1 MKKMKKLVS
10 ILLTVIMVLAM
21 AASAF
26 AAQEG
31 TLTIKGTT
39 EGKQYD
45 LYRVF
50 DLTQAGTNYSYTINE
65 NFEGYF
71 TENVLKGKTPL
82 EYIGSMED
90 DSADLSYLA
99 QSLLAYAR
107 RQKIAA
113 VRVEG
118 AAKSTSTSV
127 DLEYGYYLLNP
138 VGAGGGSDNYATMF
152 SLNTLSGNDTQIVVK
167 GVYPE
172 IDKTVTDDNED
183 DKDQINEISI
193 GKEMIF
199 TLETEVPDMTGYN
212 HYYFVVKDT
221 LSKGLTFK
229 SIESVTIGSTTLDA
243 DAYTLDPV
251 APEAAADGTTS
262 FRIIFKDF
270 LNKYKGQAGDA
281 IVIKYKAELN
291 ENAVIGAANENKV
304 TLEYSNDPT
313 YDYEGK
319 KDPDNP
325 DDPDKDSN
333 APTGETPDSITETFT
348 TSLTLNKVDG
358 NGEKLTGA
366 AFRITGNMVATV
378 VTTGDVYVED
388 SNGTYWKLIDGTYT
402 TQNPNGTI
410 DGKPVDPDKYEST
423 SIKYTKETKSTIV
436 TDNTPG
442 SEVYAEAFVNE
453 DGTLTFEGL
462 GAGDYTISEIVVPNG
477 YNKINDFTVSIEFNE
492 ATKTFSATS
501 GDVALTVADNKIS
514 MDVVNRSGNVL
525 PSTGG
530 MGTTIFYIIGSV
542 LVFGAAVLL
551 IVRKRMNGS
560 DR

>member
-1 MKKMKKLVS
+1 MKKLVS

-50 DLTQAGTNYSYTINE
+50 DLTQAGDNYSYTVNE
-65 NFEGYF
+65 DFADYF
-71 TENVLKGKTPL
+71 TEDVLGGKTPL
-82 EYIGSMED
+82 EYIGNMQN
-90 DSADLSYLA
+90 DSTDLSKLA

-107 RQKIAA
+107 QQGIAA

-118 AAKSTSTSV
+118 AAASTSV
-127 DLEYGYYLLNP
+127 ELEYGYYLLNP
-138 VGAGGGSDNYATMF
+138 VGASGGSDNYATMF

-172 IDKTVTDDNED
+172 IDKTVNDDNETED
-183 DKDQINEISI
+183 GDKTNEISI
-193 GKEMIF
+193 GKEMTF

-229 SIESVTIGSTTLDA
+229 SIESVTIGSTVLGK
-243 DAYTLDPV
+243 DAYTLDPA
-251 APEAAADGTTS
+251 APVTAEDGTTF
-262 FRIIFKDF
+262 FRIIFKNF
-270 LNKYKGQAGDA
+270 LENYKDQAGDA
-281 IVIKYKAELN
+281 IVIKYKAALN
-291 ENAVIGAANENKV
+291 ENAVIGEANENKV
-304 TLEYSNDPT
+304 TLVYSNDPT
-313 YDYEGK
+313 YDYDGS
-319 KDPDNP
+319 KDPGTP
-325 DDPDKDSN
+325 DDPDNDPS
-333 APTGETPDSITETFT
+333 APTGETPESVTETFT

-358 NGEKLTGA
+358 KGMKLTGA

-378 VTTGDVYVED
+378 VTTGDVYVENED
-388 SNGTYWKLIDGTYT
+388 GAYWKLKDGTYT
-402 TQNPNGTI
+402 TQDPDGTI

-423 SIKYTKETKSTIV
+423 SVKYTKETKSTII
-436 TDNTPG
+436 TDDTEG
-442 SEVYAEAFVNE
+442 SEVYAEAFVND

-462 GAGDYTISEIVVPNG
+462 GVGEYTISEIVVPNG
-477 YNKINDFTVSIEFNE
+477 YNKVDDFTVSIAFDETE
-492 ATKTFSATS
+492 KIFSATS
-501 GDVALTVADNKIS
+501 GKADLTVTDNKIS
-514 MDVVNRSGNVL
+514 MSVVNKSGNVL